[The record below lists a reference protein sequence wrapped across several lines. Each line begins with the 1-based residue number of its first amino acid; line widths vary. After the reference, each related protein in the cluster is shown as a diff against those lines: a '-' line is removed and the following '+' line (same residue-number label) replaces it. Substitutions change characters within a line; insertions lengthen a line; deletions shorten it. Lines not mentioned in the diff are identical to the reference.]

1 LFLKV
6 FCLFGV
12 DGKTSIPVHFWPV
25 QQFSII
31 NDRVSFPFF
40 FSLAVRLLDKIASLF
55 SHEVDTVGQGWPSA
69 THNTAT

>member
-1 LFLKV
+1 LKV

-12 DGKTSIPVHFWPV
+12 VDGKNSIPVHFWPV

-31 NDRVSFPFF
+31 IAQVVFPFVF
-40 FSLAVRLLDKIASLF
+40 LLAVRLLDKIASLF

-69 THNTAT
+69 THNMAT